1 MLDHERHKKNL
12 MMDLDERHIEKDPID
27 LEQCLDEVCN
37 ETFPRDLDVQRD
49 LEVGGLSDFGVDGD
63 IVDTD
68 RIGVH
73 RLGNSVAQSDN
84 APAALKV
91 KDEMVPLIAK
101 DAEEKYDKIHG
112 QGAWKALPQ
121 GKKEVLTRVFKA
133 NCMRHLTNTFLT
145 GGVKEEKATL
155 KALYEKDKETRPVY
169 LRDPSDLNA
178 FMVTLSKGV
187 STGKD
192 TYGKGFGE
200 DFKSFNKNRK
210 YTGLVC
216 PMDRWDHGQRM
227 DFSTKGGKI
236 IYWMRVCIVFW
247 LRMCIFSEPNI
258 LRDSMFITM
267 TDTKNISGTFIR
279 AVVDVKLTNRWTP
292 LLCTT
297 GINSANAAP
306 VLQAIHRACKIPEDS
321 FDGTLFEESFGV
333 FEEFNTPGSM
343 YAEWRESYKNKKG
356 KTCDGRIIFI
366 NQVIDAEIFDPREVS
381 NRSGEVREQRNALLS
396 AWLKGMLHTIE
407 TGEAKRYLEGGDM
420 ANLTDET
427 KEAFDGSWPTT
438 NILEG
443 SIGNL
448 KYNGRRTDNSSMV
461 TAGNLAVAQR
471 NNMFGSPD
479 AKYSRKRS
487 RGAGINQKPQ
497 KRQREESIDISDS
510 DVQSKSIE
518 VLQAKLESSLIGKST
533 GQQFT
538 ILRKVLDRYV
548 SGMQYIDLKPASYT
562 SKKRGADENNTY
574 LKASVINGYAT
585 NQSQGPWLYWTG
597 FRAAKIDVS

>member
-1 MLDHERHKKNL
+1 
-12 MMDLDERHIEKDPID
+12 
-27 LEQCLDEVCN
+27 
-37 ETFPRDLDVQRD
+37 
-49 LEVGGLSDFGVDGD
+49 
-63 IVDTD
+63 
-68 RIGVH
+68 
-73 RLGNSVAQSDN
+73 
-84 APAALKV
+84 
-91 KDEMVPLIAK
+91 
-101 DAEEKYDKIHG
+101 
-112 QGAWKALPQ
+112 
-121 GKKEVLTRVFKA
+121 
-133 NCMRHLTNTFLT
+133 MRHLTNAFLT

-258 LRDSMFITM
+258 LQDSMFITM

-279 AVVDVKLTNRWTP
+279 AVVDVKFTDPWTP

-297 GINSANAAP
+297 GINCANAAP
-306 VLQAIHRACKIPEDS
+306 VLQAIHRACKIPEES
-321 FDGTLFEESFGV
+321 FDETYFEESFDV
-333 FEEFNTPGSM
+333 FEEFYTPGSM
-343 YAEWRESYKNKKG
+343 YAEWREFYKNKKG

-381 NRSGEVREQRNALLS
+381 NRSEEVREHRSALLS
-396 AWLKGMLHTIE
+396 IWLKGMLHTIE

-487 RGAGINQKPQ
+487 RGAGINRKPQ
-497 KRQREESIDISDS
+497 KRQKEESGRFNSLSSVQQNAILTSCRISKETELLHARIDKKTAQTAAALKQTMGEKKAQEKLISDFIKAEDAMEMSIDISDS

-518 VLQAKLESSLIGKST
+518 VLQAKLESSLVGKST

-538 ILRKVLDRYV
+538 IPRKVLDRYV
-548 SGMQYIDLKPASYT
+548 SGMEYIDLKPASYT

-585 NQSQGPWLYWTG
+585 NQSQGPWVYWTG